1 MKKKIIY
8 GLLFAVAM
16 VTASSSFV
24 SCKDYEGD
32 DYAKLQEQN
41 LTLKDAL
48 QKQIDGMSAY
58 ALKTDLKDWALKS
71 DLNDY
76 ALKTALNDYLL
87 KTDYKAIEDTAEL
100 HKWVDAICQSVKA
113 LEKDSISKYAEL
125 IHQNNILITHIG
137 DTLHQF
143 VYAWGDNLEETL
155 ENAGKAKEIALSYD
169 ADTTKIMEL
178 IHKADSV
185 AWLAWDFVRTAHPD
199 KVLAGN
205 TFQPTGENGT
215 FANLQELVS
224 YFEEADLYLQAEIDT
239 LKERVQK
246 LEDSFKKQVTGIIV
260 QGTYSPVFGNGSLPL
275 GIQTNILAAYAGKSV
290 VTDGQFP
297 TTDNLLYIAR
307 NGEQKAV
314 LTENDMDFAKKLGAS
329 WETVTFENGDLLI
342 SSADDN
348 AGTLYLTVNPTNIDF
363 DGTQFTLVN
372 SQGAETKVELSPL
385 KPSEEV
391 LTFGWTRTAIEAAS
405 KNGFY
410 EVKAKIT
417 EENALA
423 MQPKIAKDQFK
434 EAVKLA
440 TDGKKRMAVKE
451 VARALFNSLQ
461 PVQRFGIQAKWYD
474 DVKDDMVRYT
484 SAYDI
489 AAFTLDPLGFNFK
502 LPAGKYTRVPTI
514 NKHLIAEELHIDDIN
529 VEMPVITVENKANG
543 DYLVFVEVP
552 ELKLDN
558 DLYVEEAGG
567 TKYNGYTIYRG
578 SDAGHTG
585 TYSLYSGYEFREG
598 YAYIDMTMLF
608 ETMYGDMNAAFTDL
622 NKVTGQVNE
631 KIDKII
637 NTVNNYVDRANNWIN
652 RANNLL
658 DRLGDAVQPVLLWS
672 NGENCA
678 ELGGFVS
685 GNYVAGTIVKAGSEL
700 GLIPTSYSLELFA
713 PAYKKSL
720 LVTNAYKD
728 GKSAQQIGG
737 ELEAAAEAVAKQL
750 KDYALFEGNSIKP
763 IIINIPEYKGVTVE
777 IAYTAVDYEG
787 KVAGRK
793 FYFTIQ

>member
-125 IHQNNILITHIG
+125 IHKNNILITNIG

-143 VYAWGDNLEETL
+143 VYAWGDNLTEAL

-205 TFQPTGENGT
+205 TFQPTGENGE

-224 YFEEADLYLQAEIDT
+224 YFEEADQVLQAEIDT

-529 VEMPVITVENKANG
+529 VEMPVITAENKANG
-543 DYLVFVEVP
+543 DYIVFVEVP

-558 DLYVEEAGG
+558 D
-567 TKYNGYTIYRG
+567 
-578 SDAGHTG
+578 
-585 TYSLYSGYEFREG
+585 
-598 YAYIDMTMLF
+598 
-608 ETMYGDMNAAFTDL
+608 
-622 NKVTGQVNE
+622 
-631 KIDKII
+631 
-637 NTVNNYVDRANNWIN
+637 
-652 RANNLL
+652 
-658 DRLGDAVQPVLLWS
+658 
-672 NGENCA
+672 
-678 ELGGFVS
+678 
-685 GNYVAGTIVKAGSEL
+685 
-700 GLIPTSYSLELFA
+700 
-713 PAYKKSL
+713 
-720 LVTNAYKD
+720 
-728 GKSAQQIGG
+728 
-737 ELEAAAEAVAKQL
+737 
-750 KDYALFEGNSIKP
+750 
-763 IIINIPEYKGVTVE
+763 
-777 IAYTAVDYEG
+777 
-787 KVAGRK
+787 
-793 FYFTIQ
+793 

>member
-71 DLNDY
+71 DLDDY

-143 VYAWGDNLEETL
+143 VYAWGDNLEEAL
-155 ENAGKAKEIALSYD
+155 VNAGKAKEIALSYD

-363 DGTQFTLVN
+363 AETQFTLVN

-391 LTFGWTRTAIEAAS
+391 LTFGWTRTAIEAPS

-514 NKHLIAEELHIDDIN
+514 DKHLIAEELHIDDIN

-543 DYLVFVEVP
+543 DYIVFVEVP

-558 DLYVEEAGG
+558 EKIVKDADGNIM
-567 TKYNGYTIYRG
+567 YNGYSVYFGGG
-578 SDAGHTG
+578 SAD
-585 TYSLYSGYEFREG
+585 GYEFREG

-608 ETMYGDMNAAFTDL
+608 ETMYGDMNAAFADL
-622 NKVTGQVNE
+622 NKVSDQVNE

-672 NGENCA
+672 NGTDCA

-728 GKSAQQIGG
+728 GKSAQKIGG
-737 ELEAAAEAVAKQL
+737 ELEAAAKAVADQL

-787 KVAGRK
+787 KIAGRK

>member
-71 DLNDY
+71 DLDDY

-143 VYAWGDNLEETL
+143 VFMWGDNLEEAL

-205 TFQPTGENGT
+205 TFQPTGENGE

-363 DGTQFTLVN
+363 AETQFTLVN

-514 NKHLIAEELHIDDIN
+514 DKHLIAEELHIDDIN

-543 DYLVFVEVP
+543 DYIVFVEVP

-558 DLYVEEAGG
+558 EKIVKDADGNIR
-567 TKYNGYTIYRG
+567 YNGYSVNFGGG
-578 SDAGHTG
+578 SAD
-585 TYSLYSGYEFREG
+585 GYEFREG

-608 ETMYGDMNAAFTDL
+608 ETMYGDMNAAFADL
-622 NKVTGQVNE
+622 NKVSDQVNE

-672 NGENCA
+672 NGTNCA

-685 GNYVAGTIVKAGSEL
+685 GNYVSGTIVKAGSEL

-787 KVAGRK
+787 KIAGRK